1 MTGDSKPSAEDMD
14 AAIAALSQHGD
25 PLRPYQVE
33 AVAKAIA
40 ERVNREPIPMVLH
53 CPSCGAQHIDAPEP
67 ETGWD
72 NPPHRSHSCRT
83 CKTIWRPAD
92 VATTGV
98 AAIATRGLVD
108 NWTGFTVGD
117 AFRNADEALNRE
129 IERRREAEAD
139 IDAMMVCAVR
149 YCIGRQSYIVGTCDG
164 WLRKRWL
171 TLSAGTRDVIL
182 RDISRALEQERL
194 DHRSLGM
201 KIDID
206 TWGALYRDLSADPP
220 NTSGER

>member
-40 ERVNREPIPMVLH
+40 DAVNREPIPMVLH

-67 ETGWD
+67 ENGWD
-72 NPPHRSHSCRT
+72 NPPHRSHSCHT
-83 CKTIWRPAD
+83 CKTVWRPAD

-98 AAIATRGLVD
+98 TAIATRGSAD

-117 AFRNADEALNRE
+117 AFRNADEALNCE
-129 IERRREAEAD
+129 IERRREAEA
-139 IDAMMVCAVR
+139 
-149 YCIGRQSYIVGTCDG
+149 QSLPEIIVTPLAKLQD
-164 WLRKRWL
+164 LDPASVIAL
-171 TLSAGTRDVIL
+171 ADV
-182 RDISRALEQERL
+182 AQERL
-194 DHRSLGM
+194 RQ
-201 KIDID
+201 I
-206 TWGALYRDLSADPP
+206 
-220 NTSGER
+220 NGEGWTATHDDVEHQAG